1 MYSFDELHAH
11 ISKRLIGSVSVCLGL
26 VLTSLTAQAVDKSE
40 RLIYGGGGTS
50 SSGNQSAFSVG
61 FLIFPNTNDVFWG
74 LDISGEGVKK
84 DSTWGQNN
92 ANSRASSYNVL
103 VGKNLMRSETSR
115 IDGALLIG
123 MKEEST
129 SCPRSYLGYQ
139 CYADTEPDST
149 YGFNS
154 GLALLWSNAKLMIG
168 ARVTGQSTQ
177 ALLGFKF

>member
-11 ISKRLIGSVSVCLGL
+11 ISKRLIESVSVCLGL

-84 DSTWGQNN
+84 DSTWGRKLPHQVD
-92 ANSRASSYNVL
+92 NSKLEIPVLNVL
-103 VGKNLMRSETSR
+103 
-115 IDGALLIG
+115 G
-123 MKEEST
+123 MNSMGVLSPRESWG
-129 SCPRSYLGYQ
+129 L
-139 CYADTEPDST
+139 
-149 YGFNS
+149 NS
-154 GLALLWSNAKLMIG
+154 L
-168 ARVTGQSTQ
+168 
-177 ALLGFKF
+177 